1 MLPALSITI
10 PSGPKPV
17 DPRIVDIPSG
27 VIFETLS
34 APESGHVSFPVNI
47 FGQSCPRELAV

>member
-27 VIFETLS
+27 VIFVTLS
-34 APESGHVSFPVNI
+34 APEYGHVPFGVF
-47 FGQSCPRELAV
+47 FGQYIPTRLVV

>member
-34 APESGHVSFPVNI
+34 APK
-47 FGQSCPRELAV
+47 LAV